1 MRTDDHLPLPGER
14 TRPACRFP
22 RPAENIARKRRLQA
36 PRDAPP
42 APKPSA
48 SRPRNH
54 VQRL

>member
-1 MRTDDHLPLPGER
+1 MRTDDHLPLPGDR